1 KIDVGAG
8 VFKLAVKRAVPA
20 YEGVCGLEYFGTPPV
35 EDGQV
40 ELIERGIDDGSV
52 DVVVPIMIWRKGVRK
67 KDTEGA
73 FFRADTDGVPCSA
86 AGFIGHLQPVL
97 SGRDDGCGRA
107 GAAVRPL
114 VLTPCTD
121 RIQLQRELA
130 FGTYFRRRIQEVFRI
145 LRDGEDAGGIRRG
158 ATILV
163 RDRDPVGAGLA
174 GHKGGTG

>member
-1 KIDVGAG
+1 MVKHRAGPARNLQGAIGSRSADQQDRALSDGLGSLRSMHLVAGKIDVGAG

-20 YEGVCGLEYFGTPPV
+20 YEGVCRLEYFGTPPV

-73 FFRADTDGVPCSA
+73 FFRAGTDGVPCSA

-107 GAAVRPL
+107 GAAVRPW
-114 VLTPCTD
+114 C
-121 RIQLQRELA
+121 
-130 FGTYFRRRIQEVFRI
+130 
-145 LRDGEDAGGIRRG
+145 RG
-158 ATILV
+158 LC
-163 RDRDPVGAGLA
+163 
-174 GHKGGTG
+174 